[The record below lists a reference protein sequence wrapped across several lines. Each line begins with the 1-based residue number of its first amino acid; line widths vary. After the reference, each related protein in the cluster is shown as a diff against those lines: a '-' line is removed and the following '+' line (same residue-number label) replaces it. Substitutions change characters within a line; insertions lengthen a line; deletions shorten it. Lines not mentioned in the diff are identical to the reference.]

1 VPRLPVDGKKV
12 IEYRV
17 SLSGV
22 ERKALED
29 LVFANT
35 INKVSTPLVAL
46 LSDVSA
52 MALLTAAYLGYRYGE
67 GAVEKMKDKYES
79 AEELYKDVS
88 LIVKSSTPKFAQKGI
103 QDFVELAENDPE
115 RAKISLELLFRS
127 IFL

>member
-1 VPRLPVDGKKV
+1 MPRLPVDGKKV

-17 SLSGV
+17 SLSGI

-52 MALLTAAYLGYRYGE
+52 MALLTGLYLSWKYGDP
-67 GAVEKMKDKYES
+67 ALEKMKDKYES
-79 AEELYKDVS
+79 AEELYKDAKM
-88 LIVKSSTPKFAQKGI
+88 IISSSIPLRGIKANLDFAEEVGTHPFNILFAGTPLGG
-103 QDFVELAENDPE
+103 
-115 RAKISLELLFRS
+115 LF
-127 IFL
+127 

>member
-1 VPRLPVDGKKV
+1 VLGDVGMPRLPVDGKKV

-52 MALLTAAYLGYRYGE
+52 MAIVTSLYLSYRYGE
-67 GAVEKMKDKYES
+67 PAVELMKDTYGD
-79 AEELYKDVS
+79 AAELYKDVMNIIS
-88 LIVKSSTPKFAQKGI
+88 TVKPIPGTVIEGVSNVPFGGI
-103 QDFVELAENDPE
+103 TINDIL
-115 RAKISLELLFRS
+115 KLF
-127 IFL
+127 

>member
-1 VPRLPVDGKKV
+1 MPRLPVDGKKV

-52 MALLTAAYLGYRYGE
+52 MALLTSFYLSYKYGDTAIE
-67 GAVEKMKDKYES
+67 LMKDKYKS
-79 AEELYKDVS
+79 AEELYKDVRN
-88 LIVKSSTPKFAQKGI
+88 IIATSTPIRGVKANLDLADELGTNPLNILFAGTP
-103 QDFVELAENDPE
+103 LGG
-115 RAKISLELLFRS
+115 LF
-127 IFL
+127 